1 MQMKI
6 NKSMKMAD
14 VIHLN
19 YYLLSVFYRFN
30 IGLGFGEK
38 SVEQVCNQNHVNTD
52 FFLEIANAFIDRD
65 YFPSDELQNF
75 PLSVIVDYLRAT
87 HRYYTE
93 EKIPELTNLLQT
105 LINNV
110 NQSGLTMIFRF
121 FEEYLDEFNKH
132 IEREENKVYPYVLQL
147 ETDFNRKKTTKTFL
161 NKYNEYRIQNYE
173 QDHDDIEEK
182 LFDLKN
188 ILIKYV
194 PAMDNYHLVHQ
205 ILSKLFRLEK
215 DINDH
220 SHIEDKVLIPKV
232 KKLEERFLK
241 QVENQKITL
250 AG

>member
-1 MQMKI
+1 MKI

-14 VIHLN
+14 VIHRD
-19 YYLLSVFYRFN
+19 YHLLSVLYRFN
-30 IGLGFGEK
+30 INLGFGEK
-38 SVEQVCNQNHVNTD
+38 TVEQICDQNAVNSD
-52 FFLEIANAFIDRD
+52 FFLEITNAFIDKD

-75 PLSVIVDYLRAT
+75 PLSVIVDYLQAT

-93 EKIPELTNLLQT
+93 EKIPELTYLFQT
-105 LINNV
+105 LINKG
-110 NQSGLTMIFRF
+110 NQDGLMMIQRF
-121 FEEYLDEFNKH
+121 FQEYLDEFGKH
-132 IEREENKVYPYVLQL
+132 IDREEKKVYPYVLEL
-147 ETDFNRKKTTKTFL
+147 ETDFTQKKTTATFL
-161 NKYNEYRIQNYE
+161 HRLDRYRIKDYE
-173 QDHDDIEEK
+173 QEHDDIEGK

-194 PAMDNYHLVHQ
+194 PPMDDYHLVHQ

-232 KKLEERFLK
+232 KKLEKRFLK
-241 QVENQKITL
+241 QVENQEIMV